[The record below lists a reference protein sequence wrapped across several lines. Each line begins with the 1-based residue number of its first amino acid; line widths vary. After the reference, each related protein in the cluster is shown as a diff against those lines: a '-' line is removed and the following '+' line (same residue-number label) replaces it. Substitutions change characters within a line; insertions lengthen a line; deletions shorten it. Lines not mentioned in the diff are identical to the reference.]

1 MKDRSKVT
9 VTAEMHQETPR
20 HPSVERKQRIPVQMI
35 KTQGRFLMQM
45 ADIPVNVEVIS
56 SNAKQALVSSVASGI
71 IAKVRAEKEFKHPLQ
86 KKQNDDNGNANDPQV
101 DQQVNKQVD
110 PKDKDKECLSRA
122 MSYVKWMVDKLSLK
136 QCSIGFEHDD
146 FVQKMVGKAKDI
158 KTKMK

>member
-56 SNAKQALVSSVASGI
+56 SNAKQALVSSVVQTAFYPNYANLYRFPCSGI
-71 IAKVRAEKEFKHPLQ
+71 FVRLLHTERALFF
-86 KKQNDDNGNANDPQV
+86 G
-101 DQQVNKQVD
+101 
-110 PKDKDKECLSRA
+110 ECL
-122 MSYVKWMVDKLSLK
+122 
-136 QCSIGFEHDD
+136 
-146 FVQKMVGKAKDI
+146 
-158 KTKMK
+158 